1 SNALCRMTIARPY
14 ASLAE
19 RLRYLERELILAR
32 GRPAVRHLDLV
43 DQLEHRHALGR
54 LVRRHLEGWPPVPP
68 EVDRVKEVPER
79 VCHDHEPTYLVQHMP
94 QLHRPPDPRHVAV
107 QPDHDHVSHVRRDF
121 HPAAYEQPAP
131 LAELLQWVRLP
142 HDPLTARPARDRNRQ
157 DIRRKRLPA
166 IASIGT
172 QRGRGSTQTRPAR
185 KHSSYANRLSL
196 CHAVPLQQ
204 PRWC

>member
-1 SNALCRMTIARPY
+1 MEPTGSQLFQHLLLVSQFLLEDGDVVPDALRRMTVARSD
-14 ASLAE
+14 ALLAE

-121 HPAAYEQPAP
+121 HPAEGGAAMKNIVHR
-131 LAELLQWVRLP
+131 LLQ
-142 HDPLTARPARDRNRQ
+142 
-157 DIRRKRLPA
+157 
-166 IASIGT
+166 
-172 QRGRGSTQTRPAR
+172 
-185 KHSSYANRLSL
+185 
-196 CHAVPLQQ
+196 
-204 PRWC
+204 